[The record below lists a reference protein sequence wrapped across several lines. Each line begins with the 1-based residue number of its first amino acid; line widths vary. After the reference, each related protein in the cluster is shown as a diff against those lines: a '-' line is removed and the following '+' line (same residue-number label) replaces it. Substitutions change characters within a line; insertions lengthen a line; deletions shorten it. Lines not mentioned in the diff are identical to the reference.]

1 MKSHSRL
8 RATSATAMQGFTVVE
23 LMISVTIGLVL
34 CLGFAAALVD
44 ASANN
49 RTNDRTTDIQTN
61 GRSALDALRRDVM
74 HAGYRSLTWAEPTA
88 ASIGAVTGDCA
99 NGFSANLRQGIW
111 GANDSNPFSLTC
123 ILPAN
128 YAGGDVLVIRRVSL
142 APVTTLA
149 ATTAYFRSAYERGQP
164 FLGSAPPTF
173 TEVPNEDRTLQV
185 IVYYISP
192 YSFSAAENPKIP
204 GLYRITLRPGPLMGN
219 PELVAPGVDTLQVQ
233 FGRHTTDGNTIFQN
247 ADAVSATAT
256 SITTDPS
263 EWDDVNSVRISILVR
278 ALTAE
283 PGVVNTTSYTLGD
296 KTFAPNDNFRRLAF
310 TTTAQLRN

>member
-1 MKSHSRL
+1 MR
-8 RATSATAMQGFTVVE
+8 GFTVVE
-23 LMISVTIGLVL
+23 MMISVVIGLVL

-44 ASANN
+44 ASVNTRA
-49 RTNDRTTDIQTN
+49 NDRSTDIQTN
-61 GRSALDALRRDVM
+61 GRAALEALRRDVM
-74 HAGYRSLTWAEPTA
+74 HAGYRLLTWAEPTV
-88 ASIGAVTGDCA
+88 ASIGTVTGDCA

-123 ILPAN
+123 ILAAN

-142 APVTTLA
+142 APVTALA
-149 ATTAYFRSAYERGQP
+149 ANTVYFRSAYERGQP

-173 TEVPNEDRTLQV
+173 TETPNEDRTLEV
-185 IVYYISP
+185 IVYYICP
-192 YSFSAAENPKIP
+192 YSFSSTESPRIP
-204 GLYRITLRPGPLMGN
+204 GLYRITLRPGPLIGN

-233 FGRHTTDGNTIFQN
+233 FGRHTTDGNTIYQN
-247 ADAVSATAT
+247 ASAVSATAT

-283 PGVVNTTSYTLGD
+283 PGVANTTSYTLAD
-296 KTFAPNDNFRRLAF
+296 KTIVANDNFRRLAF